1 MEFLSTIKLGL
12 RLTMKIP
19 LPKLKAVLLYFATHT
34 DTKYLGKVKLM
45 KLFYF
50 LDFMHL
56 KTYGAPV
63 TYDSYVNLEHGPI
76 PSFIKNLID
85 DAADDIDHSVLGDTI
100 HFERPAGTK
109 MFRILPK
116 RDFSKK
122 DREYFSETEFEILK
136 KICAKYGNDNTEAIE
151 KASHKE
157 SAWSKTAFLDKIPY
171 SLAAQD
177 PDSKVSKEE
186 IELLLQI
193 S

>member
-1 MEFLSTIKLGL
+1 
-12 RLTMKIP
+12 MKIP
-19 LPKLKAVLLYFATHT
+19 LPKLKAILLYFATHT

-63 TYDSYVNLEHGPI
+63 TYDSYIKLNHGPI
-76 PSFIKNLID
+76 PSFIKNLVD
-85 DAADDIDHSVLGDTI
+85 DAADDIDHSVLSDII
-100 HFERPAGTK
+100 HFERPASTK
-109 MFRILPK
+109 MYKILPN
-116 RDFSKK
+116 REFTEK
-122 DREYFSETEFEILK
+122 DKEYFSETEFEIL
-136 KICAKYGNDNTEAIE
+136 AKVCVRYGNDNTGKIE
-151 KASHKE
+151 DASHKE
-157 SAWSKTAFLDKIPY
+157 SAWRETSFLEKIPY

>member
-1 MEFLSTIKLGL
+1 M
-12 RLTMKIP
+12 RIP

-50 LDFMHL
+50 LDFIHL

-63 TYDSYVNLEHGPI
+63 TYDSYVKLEHGPI

-85 DAADDIDHSVLGDTI
+85 DAADDIDHSVLADTI
-100 HFERPAGTK
+100 HFERPTATK

-116 RDFSKK
+116 RVFSKK
-122 DREYFSETEFEILK
+122 DRDYFSETEFEILK
-136 KICAKYGNDNTEAIE
+136 KVCVTYGNDKTEAVE
-151 KASHKE
+151 EASHKE
-157 SAWSKTAFLDKIPY
+157 SAWSKTSFLDKIPY